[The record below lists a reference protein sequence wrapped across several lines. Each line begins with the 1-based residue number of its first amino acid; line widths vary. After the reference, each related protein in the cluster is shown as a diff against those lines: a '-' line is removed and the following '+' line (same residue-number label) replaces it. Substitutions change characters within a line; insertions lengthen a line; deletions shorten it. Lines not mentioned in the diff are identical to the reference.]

1 MLNQNVFNGIELASL
16 PPLSH
21 SLPQPSKY
29 FPYSVSFQVTMQL
42 ITEAMK
48 LIGVK
53 ELTRTPKYATS
64 DYCEG
69 NK

>member
-1 MLNQNVFNGIELASL
+1 MKL
-16 PPLSH
+16 
-21 SLPQPSKY
+21 
-29 FPYSVSFQVTMQL
+29 T
-42 ITEAMK
+42 TEAME

-53 ELTRTPKYATS
+53 ELTWTPKCATN

>member
-1 MLNQNVFNGIELASL
+1 MLNQNIFNGIELASL
-16 PPLSH
+16 PPLFL

-29 FPYSVSFQVTMQL
+29 FPYSVCFKVTMKL
-42 ITEAMK
+42 TTEAME

-53 ELTRTPKYATS
+53 ELTWTPKCATN